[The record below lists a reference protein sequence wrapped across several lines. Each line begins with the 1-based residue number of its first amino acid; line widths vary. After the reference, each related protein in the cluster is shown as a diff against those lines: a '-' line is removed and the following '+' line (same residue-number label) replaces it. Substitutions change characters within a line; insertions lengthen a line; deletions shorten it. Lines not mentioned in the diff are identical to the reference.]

1 MLKHCKVSWNHT
13 YLIPFGKDIF
23 FLKKIPYG
31 AKGTPLPEGPFPR
44 VFFYSGSGTPLGN
57 PVCGFFHKPLL
68 PSMLELVEDSL
79 DLR

>member
-13 YLIPFGKDIF
+13 YRIPFGKDIF
-23 FLKKIPYG
+23 LKQYRSER
-31 AKGTPLPEGPFPR
+31 KGPPSLKGPFLAFFFTVGR
-44 VFFYSGSGTPLGN
+44 VPPWVTLF
-57 PVCGFFHKPLL
+57 VVFFHKPLL